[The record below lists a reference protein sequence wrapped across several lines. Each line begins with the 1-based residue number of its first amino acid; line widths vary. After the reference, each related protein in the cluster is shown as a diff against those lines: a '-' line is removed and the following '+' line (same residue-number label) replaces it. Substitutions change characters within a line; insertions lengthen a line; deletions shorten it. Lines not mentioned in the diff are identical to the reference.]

1 MPLVSLSCPL
11 SCTCKVF
18 AVLGWAAELSMWVAN
33 SLCQYQT
40 VYSAWFDDK
49 LYQLICF
56 TNGSLGS
63 HTSLTPEILNAVEV
77 RTCWQLIP
85 SSPIPNSGGSL
96 WGVGASQTGLK
107 YGVATGCRISY
118 LVLFHLCG
126 SKGPARRHCPFRV
139 SWVCPKAFFW
149 LGMPETPTQG
159 PPVLSR
165 RLRLD
170 TQQNCIAVS
179 LCTKIASNQALVF
192 QHLLV
197 QKAQS
202 KGQLK
207 SKISPLAKI
216 CCSTHNACS

>member
-1 MPLVSLSCPL
+1 MSLGLIPLVSLSCPL

-56 TNGSLGS
+56 TNRSLGS
-63 HTSLTPEILNAVEV
+63 HTSLTPEILNAFEV

-118 LVLFHLCG
+118 LVLL
-126 SKGPARRHCPFRV
+126 PASQETLSLV
-139 SWVCPKAFFW
+139 
-149 LGMPETPTQG
+149 LGLSQG
-159 PPVLSR
+159 L
-165 RLRLD
+165 
-170 TQQNCIAVS
+170 
-179 LCTKIASNQALVF
+179 
-192 QHLLV
+192 LLV
-197 QKAQS
+197 GYARNTYPRTPSPVSKAEARHPTELHLRTS
-202 KGQLK
+202 L
-207 SKISPLAKI
+207 
-216 CCSTHNACS
+216 H